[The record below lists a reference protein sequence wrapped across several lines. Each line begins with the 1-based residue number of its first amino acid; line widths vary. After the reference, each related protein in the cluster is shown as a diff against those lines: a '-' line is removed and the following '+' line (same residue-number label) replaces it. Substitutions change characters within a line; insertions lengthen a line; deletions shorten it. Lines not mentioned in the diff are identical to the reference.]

1 MKINGL
7 NNVKKYINNTSE
19 KLAGEF
25 ETRFIRDVKSLANDM
40 QSDLN
45 DAVDKGAVAF
55 TKRAIKTNIKMK
67 GSTVSATIY
76 VQDIQASYLYDVI
89 VDQRSKNKFVPTS
102 KARLNKY
109 GNIPLL
115 SKNIQNGKYKI
126 VEQRGT
132 KRLINVTAKKRDA
145 RVIGVL
151 EAKNRKII
159 YDFYGE
165 AEKGAN
171 RIITDLRG
179 VFTFRRRG

>member
-7 NNVKKYINNTSE
+7 NHVKKYINNTSE

-25 ETRFIRDVKSLANDM
+25 ESRFISDVKSLAVDM

-45 DAVDKGAVAF
+45 NAVDKGAVAF

-76 VQDIQASYLYDVI
+76 VQDIQASYLYNVI
-89 VDQRSKNKFVPTS
+89 IEQRTKNKFIPTS
-102 KARLNKY
+102 IARLNKY
-109 GNIPLL
+109 GNIPML
-115 SKNIQNGKYKI
+115 SNNIQSGKYKI
-126 VEQRGT
+126 VEQRGA
-132 KRLINVTAKKRDA
+132 KILINVTTKKRDA

-151 EAKNRKII
+151 EAKNRKLI

-165 AEKGAN
+165 VEKGAN
-171 RIITDLRG
+171 RIVTDLRG

>member
-7 NNVKKYINNTSE
+7 NHVKKYINNTSE

-25 ETRFIRDVKSLANDM
+25 ESRFISDVKSLAVDM

-45 DAVDKGAVAF
+45 NAVDKGAVAF

-76 VQDIQASYLYDVI
+76 VQDIQASYLYNVI
-89 VDQRSKNKFVPTS
+89 IEQRTKNKFIPTS
-102 KARLNKY
+102 IARLNKY
-109 GNIPLL
+109 GNIPML
-115 SKNIQNGKYKI
+115 SNNIQSGKYKI
-126 VEQRGT
+126 VEQRGA
-132 KRLINVTAKKRDA
+132 KRLINVTTKKRDA
-145 RVIGVL
+145 RVIGLL
-151 EAKNRKII
+151 EAKNRKLI

-165 AEKGAN
+165 VEKGAN
-171 RIITDLRG
+171 RIVTDLRG